1 MQEDLVGY
9 LLHALEPSEQARVEA
24 LLAQNPAL
32 QQDLRRLRAFLD
44 LLECDRAAFLPPPG
58 LAERTCHWVR
68 SRALYHEDRRCVVP
82 ARWRVLDLMVAAA
95 IIAAASMLFFPAVA
109 QSRFRARVTACQNN
123 LRVIG
128 QALGSY
134 SQRYDGC
141 FPAIPLVGNLG
152 AAGVYGPML
161 LETGF
166 LDSPRWLAC
175 PGCAQGHERLRVP
188 TLAELR
194 RAAPKLVMELH
205 RQMGGG
211 YAYGLGYI
219 ENGRYCCLRNDGR
232 PCVPIMADAPG
243 DSLGCASANHGCGQN
258 VLFEDLHVM
267 YLVGCEYATGDHIY
281 LNRLGMMAAGIGAD
295 DAVLG
300 RSDTRPVAALAGAL
314 TLPKAVYGVGLDKQL
329 LMPGPRKLRS
339 QLTPQAFGRQQ

>member
-9 LLHALEPSEQARVEA
+9 LLHALDPSEQARVEA
-24 LLAQNPAL
+24 LVAQNPAL
-32 QQDLRRLRAFLD
+32 QQDLRRLRSFLG
-44 LLECDRAAFLPPPG
+44 LLECDRIAYLPPPG
-58 LAERTCHWVR
+58 LAERTCRWVR
-68 SRALYHEDRRCVVP
+68 TRTRFEERRTVVP
-82 ARWRVLDLMVAAA
+82 ARWRVFDLMVAAG
-95 IIAAASMLFFPAVA
+95 IVAAAAMLFFPAVA
-109 QSRFRARVTACQNN
+109 QSRYRSRVIACQNN

-128 QALGSY
+128 QALGCY
-134 SQRYDGC
+134 SQRYEGC

-152 AAGVYGPML
+152 VAGIYGPML

-166 LDSPRWLAC
+166 LESPRWLAC
-175 PGCAQGHERLRVP
+175 PGCAQEHERLRVP
-188 TLAELR
+188 TIAELR
-194 RAAPKLVMELH
+194 RAAPKLVVELH

-232 PCVPIMADAPG
+232 AGVPIMADAPG

-281 LNRLGMMAAGIGAD
+281 LNRLGVMAAGIGPD

-314 TLPKAVYGVGLDKQL
+314 TPAKAINGAKPGKLPF
-329 LMPGPRKLRS
+329 MPGPRRLESR
-339 QLTPQAFGRQQ
+339 LTPQVMGRQ

>member
-9 LLHALEPSEQARVEA
+9 LLHALEPGEQARVEA
-24 LLAQNPAL
+24 SLAQNPDL
-32 QQDLRRLRAFLD
+32 QVQLTRLRAFLS
-44 LLECDRAAFLPPPG
+44 LLECDRAAYSPPPG
-58 LAERTCHWVR
+58 LAQRTCRLVR
-68 SRALYHEDRRCVVP
+68 SRTSLEDRRIVVP
-82 ARWRVLDLMVAAA
+82 ARWRVFDLMVAAA
-95 IIAAASMLFFPAVA
+95 IVAAAAMLFFPAVA
-109 QSRFRARVTACQNN
+109 QSRHRSRVIACQNN

-141 FPAIPLVGNLG
+141 FPAITLVGNLG
-152 AAGVYGPML
+152 AAGIYGPML

-166 LDSPRWLAC
+166 LDSPRWLGC
-175 PGCAQGHERLRVP
+175 PGCTQGHERLRVP

-194 RAAPKLVMELH
+194 SAAPKLAVELH
-205 RQMGGG
+205 RRMGGG

-219 ENGRYCCLRNDGR
+219 QNGTYYCLRNEGR
-232 PCVPIMADAPG
+232 ACVPIMADAPG

-267 YLVGCEYATGDHIY
+267 YLVGCEYAAGDHIY
-281 LNRLGMMAAGIGAD
+281 LNRLGVMAAGIGPD

-300 RSDTRPVAALAGAL
+300 RSDTHPLAALTGAL
-314 TLPKAVYGVGLDKQL
+314 TLPKAPQGIELGKLPLVPYPDGLK
-329 LMPGPRKLRS
+329 PRPR
-339 QLTPQAFGRQQ
+339 PQVMGRQ